1 MCEAQDDREPDRIGD
16 DPHETRLV
24 GEPFMR
30 LDRASLTSPLWRRVA
45 CALAAMSLAASLTA
59 CGEAGGAGE
68 STGKLDSGSAD
79 ADVLVDAASDAG
91 VDADAAGDTT
101 DATNAD
107 ADAAPAPDVSTLGED
122 RYLTVVESQQASVE
136 LAPASAGFVA
146 EVVEPPRR
154 GQVSLDGARITYTA
168 GSDYNGYDVLRFRVS
183 DTSGASAEADLHIT
197 VYETLDGD
205 APIVELP
212 RHSIEPWEL
221 AVVVNELDALSVDA
235 GAYYADERGIPAD
248 NIVSVSLD
256 PASKTVSADDFGAQ
270 LSAVE
275 AALPDDIQAYVL
287 TWVQPFRVECMSIT
301 SAFAL
306 GGYDD
311 AYCNTSGS
319 ACSPTGAVDY
329 YGSSSTRPF
338 DDHGVRPAMML
349 AAQSD
354 DHMRQLVDRG
364 VAADHTFPPGTG
376 YLVRTTDEARSVRWS
391 DFAGAA
397 TSWESSELDLVY
409 VDNADGSGANL
420 VRDTDDVL
428 IYLTGLTR
436 VDHIDTNTYRPG
448 AVADHLTS
456 YGGDLTGGGQMS
468 ILRWLEAGATASYG
482 TAVEPCNYAQKFPRA
497 SVLIDA
503 YFRGRTVLEAY
514 WQSVHW
520 PGEGVFVGE
529 PLARPFGRS
538 FLRFDG
544 QTLTIE
550 TTTLDHRE
558 QYVVLADGDVV
569 VDDIAPQLGQRTI
582 VPIDQ
587 PDATFYELRE
597 ASH

>member
-1 MCEAQDDREPDRIGD
+1 MCELEDDLESTGIGE
-16 DPHETRLV
+16 DPHKMRLV
-24 GEPFMR
+24 GEPP
-30 LDRASLTSPLWRRVA
+30 SLTSPLFGRA
-45 CALAAMSLAASLTA
+45 ICALGAVLFAASLTA
-59 CGEAGGAGE
+59 CEEAGGPNGSAG
-68 STGKLDSGSAD
+68 GLDSGSAD
-79 ADVLVDAASDAG
+79 ADVLVDAERDAG
-91 VDADAAGDTT
+91 VDAEADASGDTA
-101 DATNAD
+101 DATGAD
-107 ADAAPAPDVSTLGED
+107 ADAAPLPDVSTLGED
-122 RYLTVVESQQASVE
+122 RYLTVEESQEASVE
-136 LAPASAGFVA
+136 LAPASAGFAA
-146 EVVEPPRR
+146 EIVEQPRR
-154 GQVSLDGARITYTA
+154 GQVSLDGARLTYAA
-168 GSDYNGYDVLRFRVS
+168 GSGYNGYDVLRFRVS
-183 DTSGASAEADLHIT
+183 DASGAAAEADLHIT
-197 VYETLDGD
+197 IYETLDGE
-205 APIVELP
+205 APMVELP

-221 AVVVNELDALSVDA
+221 AVVVNELDDLSVDA
-235 GAYYADERGIPAD
+235 GAHYADARGIPQE
-248 NIVSVSLD
+248 NVVSVSLD
-256 PASKTVSADDFGAQ
+256 PASKTMSADDFAGAFTD
-270 LSAVE
+270 VE
-275 AALPDDIQAYVL
+275 AALPDHIQAFVL

-311 AYCNTSGS
+311 AYCNTSGG

-329 YGSSSTRPF
+329 FGSSSTRPF
-338 DDHGVRPAMML
+338 DDHGIRPAMML
-349 AAQSD
+349 AAESD
-354 DHMRQLVDRG
+354 AQMRELVDRG
-364 VAADHTFPPGTG
+364 VSADHTFPPGTG
-376 YLVRTTDEARSVRWS
+376 YLVRTTDEPRSVRWS

-397 TSWESSELDLVY
+397 TSWESSELDVVY
-409 VDNADGSGANL
+409 VDNADGSGSNL

-428 IYLTGLTR
+428 FYLTGLTR

-482 TAVEPCNYAQKFPRA
+482 TAVEPCNYTQKFPRA

-550 TTTLDHRE
+550 TTTLDSQA

-569 VDDIAPQLGQRTI
+569 VDDIAPALGQRTT
-582 VPIDQ
+582 VTIDQ
-587 PDATFYELRE
+587 PDVSAVYELRE
-597 ASH
+597 ATQ